1 MLMVTFPLWG
11 SAVFGRAPSSPLSVA
26 GVHWG
31 LLGVKPP
38 PFRGP
43 LSRLIESKRSGN
55 PFVGVG

>member
-38 PFRGP
+38 F
-43 LSRLIESKRSGN
+43 SRATLEAH
-55 PFVGVG
+55 

>member
-1 MLMVTFPLWG
+1 MRRRENKKEMLMLMVTFPLWG

-38 PFRGP
+38 F
-43 LSRLIESKRSGN
+43 SRATLEAH
-55 PFVGVG
+55 